1 MRRVASAGGSVFCMR
16 CDTAAV
22 PKPDLA
28 LGPATPAA
36 ATVNVAGVDRD
47 GVMERATGIEPV

>member
-1 MRRVASAGGSVFCMR
+1 MRRVASAGGSVFCRR

-22 PKPDLA
+22 PKPDLT

-36 ATVNVAGVDRD
+36 ATVDVAGADRD
-47 GVMERATGIEPV
+47 GV